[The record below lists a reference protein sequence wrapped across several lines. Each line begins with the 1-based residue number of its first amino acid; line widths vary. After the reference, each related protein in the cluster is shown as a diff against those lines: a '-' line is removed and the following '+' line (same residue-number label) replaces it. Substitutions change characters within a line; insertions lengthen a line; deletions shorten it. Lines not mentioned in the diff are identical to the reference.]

1 MRIISGKYK
10 KTNLYLP
17 KKINFRPTSDFVKES
32 LFSSINNFL
41 LNSIFL
47 ELFCGSGNIGFEA
60 LSRGAK
66 KVYFVDN
73 NNFSIKILKKN
84 IKILNISNEE
94 YVILKKSFDVA
105 IEYFYESKI
114 FFDLIFAD
122 PPYEKGF
129 FDKVLNKVMEFNILK
144 ENGLLMIEHSKREKF
159 NIDLKALELFK
170 ILEYGDKKISF
181 FKRR

>member
-17 KKINFRPTSDFVKES
+17 KKINFRPTSDYVKES
-32 LFSSINNFL
+32 LFSSINSFL
-41 LNSIFL
+41 PNSIFL
-47 ELFCGSGNIGFEA
+47 DLFCGSGNIGIEA

-73 NNFSIKILKKN
+73 SIFSIKVLKKN
-84 IKILNISNEE
+84 IEILKISNEE

-105 IEYFYESKI
+105 IKYFYEKNI

-129 FDKVLNKVMEFNILK
+129 FEKVLHKIIKFNIIK
-144 ENGLLMIEHSKREKF
+144 KNGLLMIEHSKRDKF
-159 NIDLKALELFK
+159 NIELKELELFK

-181 FKRR
+181 FIRR